1 MAEGSADLNALTGG
15 GSKNQ
20 TLTEARELL
29 LDHDG
34 SNKNTYRVNSKKK
47 KGSKDGPS

>member
-1 MAEGSADLNALTGG
+1 MAEGSADLKSLTGG
-15 GSKNQ
+15 GSKDQ

-34 SNKNTYRVNSKKK
+34 SGKNIYRVNSKKK
-47 KGSKDGPS
+47 KGNEAGPS